1 MCELIDGY
9 NKVCDTAGGIETIFL
24 LSVVDDNGE
33 SNYEFI
39 DIEDGEIVDM
49 EMKPGKYAWPF
60 VIEME
65 TATFTDE
72 SIGDRPNGAAAR
84 NQSATVILHGNTP
97 EMIVQIENLTKGR
110 TALIA
115 KLVDGTYE
123 VLFLKNGAKVAD
135 SRTPGTAYEDMNGN
149 TLTFT
154 GKEPQKAPK
163 ISAAVILSL
172 LDPVAFSEFTD
183 EFNFEFN

>member
-1 MCELIDGY
+1 MCELTAGY
-9 NKVCDTAGGIETIFL
+9 NKVCDSVGGIDTLYLF
-24 LSVVDDNGE
+24 SVKDSNGV
-33 SNYEFI
+33 SNYETLTVAA
-39 DIEDGEIVDM
+39 GAVTALTL
-49 EMKPGKYAWPF
+49 KAGKYAWPF
-60 VIEME
+60 NVEME

-154 GKEPQKAPK
+154 GKERNKAPK
-163 ISAAVILSL
+163 IDSAIVLAL
-172 LDPVAFSEFTD
+172 LAPAS
-183 EFNFEFN
+183 